1 MCHRCTS
8 PLFSARRSSWLRCH
22 WLPASSPRVAP
33 RALIQSKPC
42 EANEINDQKSTIGN
56 SMNDLRFAVR
66 QFFKNTAFTAIAVLT
81 LGLGIGANSAVFALI
96 NGLLVRPLPYHDS
109 SGLVLLWEQF
119 PAQGLERI
127 PVSAPEYLDYEKQT
141 HSFERIA
148 AFNSATFKWKT
159 GDLPERV
166 QGAVVSPSIFPL
178 LGVEPIKGRA
188 FAQEE
193 FGEGRDDVVVIS
205 ERLWKR
211 RFNSDPALIGNKLY
225 LNGRSYTVIGIM
237 PARFEFPLLLFN
249 IQGMQFTEQ
258 ADIWKPIAFT
268 KSELESRG
276 SRSYGVIARL
286 RAGASLSG
294 AQAEVSTITA
304 DWKRQHPDNYGEFGS
319 FGAKIYPLQQQV
331 VGGMR
336 DGLIILLGAV
346 ALVLLVACA
355 NLATML
361 LARASARERFSRDRK
376 RNSVRINSGTGERQT
391 GVDRGFERRRS
402 RINYP
407 RAAKSGAQRTGD
419 RRSCAGIGSVG
430 WGRVAYEELYASI
443 SSQPRVRFTKRPDDG
458 TRIAAAEIPAGAE
471 CRRPWRD
478 SNNQLLHRGAATHR
492 ELVRSRTRG
501 DCLRAPSERIEQRFV
516 VRNRR
521 PQCKPRKG
529 FTRRGNSRN
538 NSRLFS
544 RAAHAATTRPFFCR
558 LRHSGLFEGCYH
570 QSCLRAEV
578 LA

>member
-66 QFFKNTAFTAIAVLT
+66 QFFKNTAFNL
-81 LGLGIGANSAVFALI
+81 
-96 NGLLVRPLPYHDS
+96 
-109 SGLVLLWEQF
+109 
-119 PAQGLERI
+119 
-127 PVSAPEYLDYEKQT
+127 
-141 HSFERIA
+141 
-148 AFNSATFKWKT
+148 KT

-211 RFNSDPALIGNKLY
+211 QFNSDPALIGNKLY

-237 PARFEFPLLLFN
+237 PSRFEFPLLLFN

-258 ADIWKPIAFT
+258 ADIWKPIAFP

-294 AQAEVSTITA
+294 AQAEVSTIIA
-304 DWKRQHPDNYGEFGS
+304 DWKRQHSDNYGEFGS

-361 LARASARERFSRDRK
+361 LARASARERELA
-376 RNSVRINSGTGERQT
+376 I
-391 GVDRGFERRRS
+391 
-402 RINYP
+402 
-407 RAAKSGAQRTGD
+407 
-419 RRSCAGIGSVG
+419 
-430 WGRVAYEELYASI
+430 RVAVGAS
-443 SSQPRVRFTKRPDDG
+443 P
-458 TRIAAAEIPAGAE
+458 
-471 CRRPWRD
+471 
-478 SNNQLLHRGAATHR
+478 
-492 ELVRSRTRG
+492 
-501 DCLRAPSERIEQRFV
+501 
-516 VRNRR
+516 
-521 PQCKPRKG
+521 
-529 FTRRGNSRN
+529 
-538 NSRLFS
+538 SRL
-544 RAAHAATTRPFFCR
+544 
-558 LRHSGLFEGCYH
+558 LRQMLTESV
-570 QSCLRAEV
+570 A
-578 LA
+578 LALA